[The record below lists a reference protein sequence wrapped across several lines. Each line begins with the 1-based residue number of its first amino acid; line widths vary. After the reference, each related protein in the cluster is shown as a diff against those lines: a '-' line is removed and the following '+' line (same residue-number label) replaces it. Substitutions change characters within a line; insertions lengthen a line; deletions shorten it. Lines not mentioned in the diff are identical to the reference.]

1 MSMQHACGSQSC
13 IDCINHEWSSCL
25 PGLGLSFS
33 SFQKMLLACFLHI
46 LFSPLCLA
54 FMIHHD
60 KGSRG
65 WPMLYVHLQSSL
77 HAIRVAIKFAC
88 SEVCMHPESE
98 LQASF
103 SVLLWPLLCLSSL
116 LCLLSGLASI
126 LIACLLSGLASILIA
141 CLLSGLACCRPSSP
155 GVALASCGLEMF
167 HLGMKPQTSG
177 NWVEEVCL
185 F

>member
-1 MSMQHACGSQSC
+1 MSS
-13 IDCINHEWSSCL
+13 W
-25 PGLGLSFS
+25 PGLSFS

-54 FMIHHD
+54 FRIHHG

-103 SVLLWPLLCLSSL
+103 SVLLWPALCSSVL
-116 LCLLSGLASI
+116 CFLASPLFVLIACLLSGLASI

-155 GVALASCGLEMF
+155 GVAAASCGLE
-167 HLGMKPQTSG
+167 T
-177 NWVEEVCL
+177 
-185 F
+185 